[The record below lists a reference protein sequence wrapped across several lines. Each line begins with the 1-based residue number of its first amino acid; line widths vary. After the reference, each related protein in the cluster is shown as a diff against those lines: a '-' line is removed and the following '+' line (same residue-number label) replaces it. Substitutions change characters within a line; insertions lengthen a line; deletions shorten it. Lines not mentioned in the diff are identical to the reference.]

1 MTFPRNSGPPMNPAR
16 LTLLVLAVVVLI
28 TPCVFVYAGNG
39 YQARTVLL
47 PNREYGE
54 AFLQGI
60 RDARK
65 SVLCSF
71 YLFKITGSGG
81 NQPRR
86 IAEELIRAKRRGV
99 EVTVILERD
108 NGKKRDGLTEENRQT
123 AAFLSRGG
131 VKITFDSPSVVT
143 HAKVAVIDSRYVY
156 LGSHNLTQ
164 SALRHNNE
172 LSVLIDSPEMAAE
185 VTAYL
190 DRL

>member
-1 MTFPRNSGPPMNPAR
+1 MRN
-16 LTLLVLAVVVLI
+16 
-28 TPCVFVYAGNG
+28 
-39 YQARTVLL
+39 
-47 PNREYGE
+47 GE
-54 AFLQGI
+54 FGETFLQGI

-65 SVLCSF
+65 SIVCSF
-71 YLFKITGSGG
+71 YLFKMTNSSR

-86 IAEELIRAKRRGV
+86 IAEELIRSKRRGV
-99 EVTVILERD
+99 DVTVVLERD
-108 NGKKRDGLTEENRQT
+108 NGRKGGVTQDNRET

-131 VKITFDSPSVVT
+131 VKVFFDSASVIT
-143 HAKVAVIDSRYVY
+143 HTKTAVIDGRYVY
-156 LGSHNLTQ
+156 VGSHNLSQ